1 MLHAIDLHAQAKG
14 GELPEWLHLC
24 PPGPLV
30 KGRDGRQ
37 FAIDDAEAAIA
48 ATEFPAALD
57 IDHLS
62 MLGGSTEAFGWI
74 DRIEYVEAVGDDTR
88 APGFWGH
95 VESFT
100 PEGKDHIQTK
110 RFRFLSPV
118 VSLDYREVEGH
129 SEHQPHLRGFL
140 NFALTNRPNLTLTM
154 LHREHAAALGHS
166 QKESAMADDKK
177 AETIMALREELAA
190 EKAKAE
196 AHKQAEQ
203 AELHALRAEV
213 QAAKEERF
221 VVEVN
226 SMIAKHSERG
236 ALPPAL
242 HDFYRD
248 AAKSMG
254 VEKVQ
259 AHLESMTQ
267 LVGSK
272 PERFEEQK
280 DADSNGKI
288 TSLNAEQKAA
298 AKATGVSEEAYL
310 KTLNNDREEV

>member
-14 GELPEWLHLC
+14 DALPEWLHIC
-24 PPGPLV
+24 PPGPLA

-74 DRIEYVEAVGDDTR
+74 DRVEYVDAESDDAR

-100 PEGKDHIQTK
+100 PEGEDHIRTK

-154 LHREHAAALGHS
+154 LHREHADALGHS

-190 EKAKAE
+190 ERAKAE
-196 AHKQAEQ
+196 AHQKARDE
-203 AELHALRAEV
+203 ELHTLRAAV
-213 QAAKEERF
+213 QTAKEERF
-221 VVEVN
+221 NVELN

-236 ALPPAL
+236 ALPPAH
-242 HDFYRD
+242 HDFYREV
-248 AAKSMG
+248 ARAIGM
-254 VEKVQ
+254 EKTQ
-259 AHLESMTQ
+259 AHLEALSQ
-267 LVGSK
+267 LVGNK
-272 PERFEEQK
+272 PEFAEQK
-280 DADSNGKI
+280 PAGDDAI
-288 TSLNAEQKAA
+288 SLNAEEKQVAA
-298 AKATGVSEEAYL
+298 ELGLSEEAML
-310 KTLNNDREEV
+310 ATKKGGL